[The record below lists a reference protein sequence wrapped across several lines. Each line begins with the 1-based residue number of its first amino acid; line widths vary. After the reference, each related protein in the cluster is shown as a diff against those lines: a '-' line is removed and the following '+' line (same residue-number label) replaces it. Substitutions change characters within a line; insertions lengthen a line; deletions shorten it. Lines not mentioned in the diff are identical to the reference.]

1 MSGYPQRQQPKP
13 VRRLL
18 VVANET
24 VESRAVLDA
33 ILASADEMSE
43 VMVVVPALNTRLRH
57 WMSDHDHARV
67 AAEQRLIRRLD
78 ALRDAGVVAEGCIGD
93 SDPLLA
99 IRDILSVFPADEII
113 IATHPERQSNWLAR
127 RLPEYARATF
137 PQPIRHIVVETA
149 IDDFARVAA

>member
-1 MSGYPQRQQPKP
+1 MNGYPQRQQPRP

-24 VESRAVLDA
+24 VESPTILDA
-33 ILASADEMSE
+33 ILASTDEMSE

-57 WMSDHDHARV
+57 WMSDHDHARI

-93 SDPLLA
+93 ADPLLA
-99 IRDILSVFPADEII
+99 MRDILIVFPADEII
-113 IATHPERQSNWLAR
+113 IATHPERRSNWLAR
-127 RLPEYARATF
+127 RLPEEARATF

-149 IDDFARVAA
+149 VEDVVRVAA